1 MTCVPLTFVAAVAR
15 LLRRGVGKLRNQA
28 LEVAKDVE
36 KLGGLLRVFR
46 LGHFAGG
53 TLRLEQATPI
63 TGIEV
68 VFVVPKPRADEA

>member
-1 MTCVPLTFVAAVAR
+1 MTYVPLTFVAAVAR

-53 TLRLEQATPI
+53 TLRLEQAPPI

>member
-1 MTCVPLTFVAAVAR
+1 MPMTYVPLTFVAAVAR

-53 TLRLEQATPI
+53 TLRLEQL
-63 TGIEV
+63 
-68 VFVVPKPRADEA
+68 

>member
-1 MTCVPLTFVAAVAR
+1 MPLTFVAAVAR

-53 TLRLEQATPI
+53 TLRLEQL
-63 TGIEV
+63 
-68 VFVVPKPRADEA
+68 